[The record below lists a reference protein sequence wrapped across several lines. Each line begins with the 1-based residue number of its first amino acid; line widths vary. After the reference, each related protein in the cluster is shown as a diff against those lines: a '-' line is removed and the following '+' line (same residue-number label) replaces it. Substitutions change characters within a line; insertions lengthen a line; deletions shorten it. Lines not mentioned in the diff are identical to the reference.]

1 MRAGGV
7 GGFNV
12 VPSLSG
18 NGVITKAYLR
28 GLEDA
33 IRQRT
38 PIAGANIDFKITDGG
53 CLISSAV
60 TASGGAGGGGA
71 GFVEITLTVCSNG
84 TPGTITVLG
93 K

>member
-12 VPSLSG
+12 VPSLAG

-60 TASGGAGGGGA
+60 TASGGTGGGG
-71 GFVEITLTVCSNG
+71 FSEITLTVCSNG
-84 TPGTITVLG
+84 TPSTITVLG

>member
-12 VPSLSG
+12 VPSLAGSG
-18 NGVITKAYLR
+18 IITKAYLR

-53 CLISSAV
+53 CLINSAV
-60 TASGGAGGGGA
+60 TGGGGAGGGA